1 MGGGQP
7 VMLLAKNG
15 FSQMVFANAQGVI
28 HLQHHET
35 QIALDW
41 VAFYRF
47 AHWMVEG
54 NLFAL
59 NQSGTWRIQESP
71 DGAVELWLETQGL
84 RLTVMEFF
92 AFTELMRNALARFE
106 QFQLDHMKR
115 VFQSQ
120 RIRCNV
126 SLN

>member
-1 MGGGQP
+1 MGQQLT
-7 VMLLAKNG
+7 LLAKNA
-15 FSQMVFANAQGVI
+15 FSQTVFTDEQGI
-28 HLQHHET
+28 IQLQHHET
-35 QIALDW
+35 RIDLPW
-41 VAFYRF
+41 GAFYRF

-71 DGAVELWLETQGL
+71 DGAVELWLEQQGL

-106 QFQLDHMKR
+106 QLQLEHMKQ
-115 VFQSQ
+115 VFQSRQ
-120 RIRCNV
+120 IRCNV